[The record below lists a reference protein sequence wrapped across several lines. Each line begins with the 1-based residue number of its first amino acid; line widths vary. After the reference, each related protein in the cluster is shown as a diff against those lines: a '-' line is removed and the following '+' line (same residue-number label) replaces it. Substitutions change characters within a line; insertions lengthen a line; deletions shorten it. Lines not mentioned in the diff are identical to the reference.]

1 MKDLVNQMFMRWDC
15 NRNLE
20 IKVKVN
26 DFEKYRDKILDIK
39 AKNFGVLIQIDTY
52 FIVGKYRL
60 KLREEG
66 KQNYLVFYF
75 RKNIKSSK
83 ESKYFIIYVNKI
95 LLVVVKKIF
104 LVLFGEKIIVNKK
117 RELFIYKNTRIHF
130 DSVISLGN
138 FIELETVFKD
148 GTKDNDVK
156 DEHNFVITNLD
167 LDNLE
172 KVAVSYSDL
181 ILGLNK
187 NNFI

>member
-1 MKDLVNQMFMRWDC
+1 M
-15 NRNLE
+15 RNLE

-26 DFEKYRDKILDIK
+26 DFEKYRDKVLDIK
-39 AKNFGVLIQIDTY
+39 AKNFGILNQVDTY

-60 KLREEG
+60 KLREDG

-75 RKNIKSSK
+75 RKNIKGSK
-83 ESKYFIIYVNKI
+83 ESKYFILYIKKVF
-95 LLVVVKKIF
+95 LVVVKKSL

-117 RELFIYKNTRIHF
+117 RELFIYKNTRIHL

-148 GTKDNDVK
+148 NTKHNDLK
-156 DEHNFVITNLD
+156 DEHNFVIANLG

-172 KVAVSYSDL
+172 KVPGSYSDL
-181 ILGLNK
+181 MLEFNK
-187 NNFI
+187 AIPI